1 MKIKNLG
8 GAKNMR
14 SKLGKA
20 PVILSIINKMWFSY
34 SIDIAISYHS
44 IIGDL
49 KNFSCLS
56 AARKIPK
63 SSYDD
68 RWLI

>member
-20 PVILSIINKMWFSY
+20 PVILSISRVIP
-34 SIDIAISYHS
+34 SITTKCD
-44 IIGDL
+44 
-49 KNFSCLS
+49 F
-56 AARKIPK
+56 RIP
-63 SSYDD
+63 
-68 RWLI
+68 